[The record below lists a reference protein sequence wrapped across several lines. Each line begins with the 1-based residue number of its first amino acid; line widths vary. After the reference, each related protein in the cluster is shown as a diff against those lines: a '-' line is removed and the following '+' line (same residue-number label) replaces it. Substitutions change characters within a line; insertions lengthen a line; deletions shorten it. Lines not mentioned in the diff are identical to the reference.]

1 MIKGKE
7 LIKIILI
14 VCAFIAIAF
23 SIIYIIKIFILK
35 YNNLYLTTM
44 TNYGIQLL
52 MLVIALYLLNKFNYI
67 KYIKFSLKSFFE
79 LIVYTALLI
88 ILIIVLSNAFH
99 IGHYFVWNT
108 GNFMTILFQ
117 NFYFVFVA
125 LEEEYLFRV
134 VLYYKVLETIVL
146 KNKALKVIIA
156 ILLTNAIFSMSHFPI
171 TYLVHRGN
179 MNITY
184 FLNVFITG
192 IFVSYLYLRT
202 GNIYIPSVMH
212 FIGDA
217 RIIELYPYNR
227 LPIYV
232 YFIDNIMVV
241 SVIIIEIYNICKYF
255 YNKNYKI
262 IKYNNKNKC

>member
-7 LIKIILI
+7 LTKIILI
-14 VCAFIAIAF
+14 VCAFVAIVF
-23 SIIYIIKIFILK
+23 SIIYIMKIFILK

-79 LIVYTALLI
+79 LVVYTTL
-88 ILIIVLSNAFH
+88 LIIVLSNAFH

-108 GNFMTILFQ
+108 GNFVTILFQ

-146 KNKALKVIIA
+146 KNKTLKVIIA
-156 ILLTNAIFSMSHFPI
+156 ILLTNAMFSMSHFPI
-171 TYLVHRGN
+171 TYLVHHGN

-184 FLNVFITG
+184 FLNVFISG
-192 IFVSYLYLRT
+192 IIASYLYLRT
-202 GNIYIPSVMH
+202 GNIYIASAMH

-227 LPIYV
+227 LPIYA
-232 YFIDNIMVV
+232 YFIDNMMVV
-241 SVIIIEIYNICKYF
+241 SVIIIEIYSICKYF
-255 YNKNYKI
+255 YNKKI
-262 IKYNNKNKC
+262 YGKENFNLK

>member
-7 LIKIILI
+7 LTKIILT
-14 VCAFIAIAF
+14 VYAFIAIVF
-23 SIIYIIKIFILK
+23 SIIYIMKIFILK

-79 LIVYTALLI
+79 LVIYTMLLMM
-88 ILIIVLSNAFH
+88 LIIVLSNAFH

-108 GNFMTILFQ
+108 GNFVTILFQ
-117 NFYFVFVA
+117 NFYFVLVA

-156 ILLTNAIFSMSHFPI
+156 VILLNILCLMSHFPI
-171 TYLVHRGN
+171 TYLVHHEN

-184 FLNVFITG
+184 FLNVFISG
-192 IFVSYLYLRT
+192 IFASYLYLRT
-202 GNIYIPSVMH
+202 GNIYIASAMH

-217 RIIELYPYNR
+217 RIIRIYTYNR
-227 LPIYV
+227 LPIYA
-232 YFIDNIMVV
+232 YFIDNMMVI
-241 SVIIIEIYNICKYF
+241 SVIIIEIYSICKYF
-255 YNKNYKI
+255 YNKKI
-262 IKYNNKNKC
+262 YGIENFNLK

>member
-7 LIKIILI
+7 LTKIILT
-14 VCAFIAIAF
+14 VYAFIAIVF

-52 MLVIALYLLNKFNYI
+52 MLVLALYLLNKFNYI

-79 LIVYTALLI
+79 LVAYTMLLI
-88 ILIIVLSNAFH
+88 ILIIVLSNAFY

-108 GNFMTILFQ
+108 GSSMTILFQ
-117 NFYFVFVA
+117 NFYFVLVA

-146 KNKALKVIIA
+146 KNKALKLIIA

-171 TYLVHRGN
+171 AYLVHHGN

-184 FLNVFITG
+184 FLNVFISG
-192 IFVSYLYLRT
+192 IIASYLYLRT
-202 GNIYIPSVMH
+202 GNIYIAFAMH
-212 FIGDA
+212 FVGDA

-232 YFIDNIMVV
+232 YFIDNMMVV
-241 SVIIIEIYNICKYF
+241 SVIIIEIYSICKYF
-255 YNKNYKI
+255 YNKKI
-262 IKYNNKNKC
+262 YGIENFNLK